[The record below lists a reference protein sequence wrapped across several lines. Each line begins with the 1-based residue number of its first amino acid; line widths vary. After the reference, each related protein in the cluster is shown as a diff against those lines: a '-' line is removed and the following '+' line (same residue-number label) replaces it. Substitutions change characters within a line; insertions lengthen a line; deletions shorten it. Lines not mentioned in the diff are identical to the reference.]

1 VRGQVERFA
10 IYLANLEPIRGA
22 EIGKMRP
29 VVVISHDVMNKNLD
43 TVVVCPLTTRLH
55 PGWRSRIQCKCA
67 GRKAEVA
74 VEQIRAISKDRL
86 VKRLDRLKP
95 PLDAELRSLIVEMYG
110 S

>member
-1 VRGQVERFA
+1 
-10 IYLANLEPIRGA
+10 
-22 EIGKMRP
+22 M
-29 VVVISHDVMNKNLD
+29 HDVSVLRVRVLRELD
-43 TVVVCPLTTRLH
+43 EARRVVDPDPCR
-55 PGWRSRIQCKCA
+55 A

-74 VEQIRAISKDRL
+74 VDQIRAISKDRL